1 VSKREPKFEKESDR
15 VREEETL
22 RILLEGKD
30 LTFNQLGRFAP
41 VDAEIINNKTLKVVS
56 LCEIKTMSLNMSDIK
71 RVRTSVRKIQ
81 HCQKEALEKG
91 LPLCIAWRFNDGIG
105 YIWMKEITKATV
117 EWGGMKNPRHGSI
130 WDRELLFYIDIDLLT
145 IIKF

>member
-1 VSKREPKFEKESDR
+1 MTRREPKFEKESDR

-30 LTFNQLGRFAP
+30 LTFNQLGKFAP
-41 VDAEIINNKTLKVVS
+41 VDAEIINNKTLEVVS
-56 LCEIKTMSLNMSDIK
+56 LCEVKTMSLNMVDIK

-91 LPLCIAWRFNDGIG
+91 LPLCIAWRFLDGIG
-105 YIWMKEITKATV
+105 YIWMKEITNATV
-117 EWGGMKNPRHGSI
+117 EWGGMKNPRPGSI